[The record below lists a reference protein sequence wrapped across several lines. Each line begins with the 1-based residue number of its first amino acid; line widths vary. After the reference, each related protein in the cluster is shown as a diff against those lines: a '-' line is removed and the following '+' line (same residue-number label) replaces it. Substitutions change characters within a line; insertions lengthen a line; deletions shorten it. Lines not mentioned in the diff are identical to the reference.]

1 MTPRRLLT
9 AARPSAA
16 GLAAALGLLLL
27 LAPASLS
34 QEANHTAGE
43 DGHEHRV
50 LEPGEEV
57 DRQLVAI
64 VAAGA
69 AIAMFAGGMLVLAG
83 KRISELR
90 IHLLLGITG
99 GLLLSIAFVDLLPA
113 ALEADHDAR
122 WTMALALLGLLALHL
137 VLGDRHGHE
146 HTQPSDGAAPASHHE
161 TSPAHSGQL
170 AIIAFLA
177 LAFHRLV
184 DGIVLP
190 AAFAADTSAGL
201 AAAGGVLLH
210 QVPGGVAGASLFVA
224 AGWSKLDV
232 AKGLAGLA
240 IITPIGA
247 GLGLFLTGIA
257 GILGHLIGLAA
268 ATFVFVA
275 LAELLPELE
284 SPRYRWVVAGGF
296 VIGYGLLVLLQV
308 ATRAF

>member
-1 MTPRRLLT
+1 MT
-9 AARPSAA
+9 
-16 GLAAALGLLLL
+16 LGLLALCLL
-27 LAPASLS
+27 VALSPAAAAQDDHS
-34 QEANHTAGE
+34 ADG
-43 DGHEHRV
+43 DGHDHRV
-50 LEPGEEV
+50 LEPGETV
-57 DRQLVAI
+57 DGQLVAL
-64 VAAGA
+64 AAGGA
-69 AIAMFAGGMLVLAG
+69 AVAMFAGGMIVLAG
-83 KRISELR
+83 RRISDLR

-99 GLLLSIAFVDLLPA
+99 GLLLSIAFIDLLPA
-113 ALEADHDAR
+113 ALEADHSTR

-137 VLGDRHGHE
+137 VLGDRHGHTPGD
-146 HTQPSDGAAPASHHE
+146 HDGAPHAHHD

-170 AIIAFLA
+170 ALIAFLA

-184 DGIVLP
+184 DGLVLP
-190 AAFAADTSAGL
+190 AAFAADASAGL

-224 AGWSKLDV
+224 AGWSKVDV

-247 GLGLFLTGIA
+247 GLGLFLTGLS
-257 GILGHLIGLAA
+257 GLVGHLIALAA

-296 VIGYGLLVLLQV
+296 VVGYGLLILLQLTTG
-308 ATRAF
+308 AL